1 MLEGGKSSTL
11 RSLKIT
17 GKWRRKNPG
26 GGHNAPARGGRI
38 EDPGGEENID
48 LGGSPT
54 DFEKCVD
61 QLVNNEVPRK
71 VYEVQ
76 ENKVQANKDHLSVK
90 EDEGDARLP
99 AEKEKHAEA
108 EKANQMANEQETR
121 KEERKKLVKERTKN
135 EAIQVICG
143 G

>member
-1 MLEGGKSSTL
+1 MYTTEIAQDPGGKGAIMIGTDPD
-11 RSLKIT
+11 I
-17 GKWRRKNPG
+17 GK
-26 GGHNAPARGGRI
+26 
-38 EDPGGEENID
+38 DPGGEEYRPRR
-48 LGGSPT
+48 STT

-76 ENKVQANKDHLSVK
+76 ENEDHRSVK

-99 AEKEKHAEA
+99 AEKAKDAEA
-108 EKANQMANEQETR
+108 EKANQMANEQENR
-121 KEERKKLVKERTKN
+121 KEEPKKFVQERAEN
-135 EAIQVICG
+135 EAIYEVICG

>member
-1 MLEGGKSSTL
+1 MRCLEKDM
-11 RSLKIT
+11 RCRKI
-17 GKWRRKNPG
+17 
-26 GGHNAPARGGRI
+26 RI
-38 EDPGGEENID
+38 IG
-48 LGGSPT
+48 
-54 DFEKCVD
+54 
-61 QLVNNEVPRK
+61 
-71 VYEVQ
+71 VY
-76 ENKVQANKDHLSVK
+76 VK